1 MKSTKYLIL
10 FILALTL
17 TVPSCK
23 KDETTL
29 SKKKILIAKSWQ
41 LSSIKEN
48 GVTDVLHDCDKD
60 NILTFLLDGTYSFDP
75 NVIKCDLGSKI
86 ESGTWSLSSD
96 EKFLLLDDGTQ
107 MTIVELSE
115 IKLVLLEVGNVNS
128 YEMTLV
134 SISSKS
140 AK

>member
-23 KDETTL
+23 KEETTL
-29 SKKKILIAKSWQ
+29 SKKEMLTAKSWQ

-48 GVTDVLHDCDKD
+48 GVTDVLDDCDKD
-60 NILTFLLDGTYSFDP
+60 NILTFLLNGTYTFDP
-75 NVIKCDLGSKI
+75 NVIKCDLKSEI

-96 EKFLLLDDGTQ
+96 EKFLTLDDGTQ
-107 MTIVELSE
+107 MAIVELSK
-115 IKLVLLEVGNVNS
+115 IKLVLLEVGNINS

-134 SISSKS
+134 SI
-140 AK
+140 